1 MISYLPQLPLA
12 GCGKV
17 FSDPAAGTASNA
29 LASRLTSRLDDIVHL
44 GVVTSDGRSESDP
57 RRMADGLISR
67 LRAHGFGLGE
77 RLAASLPNGPEFAA
91 AFIACVQR
99 GLTFVPLDPGLT
111 PSTFEERVR
120 LANVTG
126 ILTPD
131 GNLVRRRPLPESTG
145 TSPVVVLF
153 TSGSSGDARAIALGE
168 VGLLSVV
175 DSHHAA
181 LGYPPRTRILGCLPW
196 THAFGFTLEFLMGL
210 LKGAELRSVPP
221 ASFVQAITE
230 HPPEVLFGVPR
241 TVSAVPDAILSSLA
255 GGIVGGAPIRGS
267 LRPRLARTRLRVGY
281 GQTECSPG
289 ATLGSPGEWEQ
300 DDFLGRPLGC
310 EVVLGTPDDDG
321 GRELLVRGSN
331 TALGSFE
338 GDTLKPVVGPDGWL
352 ATGDLAVPTHTG
364 GFVFQGRSDD
374 RFKLD
379 NGRMVNPAPLE
390 LPFEDRVL
398 LIGAGQS
405 MVQPLVRGDIRPDFT
420 LPIPHRAPRRMPESF
435 WAACTTPSGKV
446 SRRRAEQLFASS

>member
-1 MISYLPQLPLA
+1 M
-12 GCGKV
+12 
-17 FSDPAAGTASNA
+17 
-29 LASRLTSRLDDIVHL
+29 ASRLISSLDDVGHIRIVS
-44 GVVTSDGRSESDP
+44 SDGGSAGDP
-57 RRMADGLISR
+57 RRLADAFISR
-67 LRAHGFGLGE
+67 FRTQGFGAGE
-77 RLAASLPNGPEFAA
+77 TVAVSLPNGPEFAA

-99 GLTFVPLDPGLT
+99 AVTFAPLNPGLT
-111 PSTFEERVR
+111 PWAFEERVR

-126 ILTPD
+126 ILTAD
-131 GNLVRRRPLPESTG
+131 GNLVRRRPLTEPNG
-145 TSPVVVLF
+145 TSAAVILF
-153 TSGSSGDARAIALGE
+153 TSGSSGGPRAIALSE

-181 LGYPPRTRILGCLPW
+181 LGYAPNTPILGCLSW
-196 THAFGFTLEFLMGL
+196 AHAFGFTLEFLMGL
-210 LKGAELRSVPP
+210 LKGAQLRSVPP
-221 ASFVQAITE
+221 ASFLQTITQ

-241 TVSAVPDAILSSLA
+241 IVSALPDSILSSLT

-267 LRPRLARTRLRVGY
+267 LRVRLQRTRLRVGY

-289 ATLGSPGEWEQ
+289 ATLGSPGEWEH

-310 EVVLGTPDDDG
+310 EVMLGPPDEDG

-331 TALGSFE
+331 TALGSLE
-338 GDTLKPVVGPDGWL
+338 GDTLKSVVGPGGWL
-352 ATGDLAVPTHTG
+352 ATGDLALPTHTG
-364 GFVFQGRSDD
+364 GFVFQGRSDE

-379 NGRMVNPAPLE
+379 NGRMVNPAPFE
-390 LPFEDRVL
+390 LPYEDRVL

-405 MVQPLVRGDIRPDFT
+405 MVQPLVRGDIPPDFT

-435 WAACTTPSGKV
+435 WAECTTSSGKV